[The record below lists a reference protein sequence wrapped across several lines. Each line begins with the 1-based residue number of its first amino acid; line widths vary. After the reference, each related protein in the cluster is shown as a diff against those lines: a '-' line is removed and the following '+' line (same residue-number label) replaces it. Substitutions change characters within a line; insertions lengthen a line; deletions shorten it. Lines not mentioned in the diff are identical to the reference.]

1 MKYYCE
7 KCQKEMETRVQ
18 QVNQDFQVKDQKVNS
33 TIRVRICEV
42 CGEEVWD
49 EIIERENEK
58 SVFSAYRKKVG
69 LLQPEEILE
78 IRNKYKVSQST
89 FAKILGFG
97 AKTITRYENGSIQDF
112 CHDNLIRLVGGNAIN
127 FYALWMRRKVFL
139 THNENSQ
146 IEKLF
151 YNDFP
156 IGNIKTDY
164 CTESSYFQTIGVE
177 FKEKE
182 EGEIIDAA

>member
-7 KCQKEMETRVQ
+7 KCEKEMETRVQ
-18 QVNQDFQVKDQKVNS
+18 QVNQDFQVKEQMVNS

-49 EIIERENEK
+49 EVLERENERR
-58 SVFSAYRKKVG
+58 VFSAYRKKVG

-78 IRNKYKVSQST
+78 IRKKYKVSQAT

-112 CHDNLIRLVGGNAIN
+112 CHDNLIRLVGCNPIN
-127 FYALWMRRKVFL
+127 FYSLWILRKGFL
-139 THNENSQ
+139 TQNENSQ

-151 YNDFP
+151 YKDFP
-156 IGNIKTDY
+156 IGNIKTEY
-164 CTESSYFQTIGVE
+164 YTESSYFQTIGVE
-177 FKEKE
+177 FKDKE
-182 EGEIIDAA
+182 EGEITNAA